1 LNDNAQSIE
10 ELGGIPIKLEK
21 NCEICTCDKLTE
33 KYCVVIKLSD

>member
-21 NCEICTCDKLTE
+21 IVKSAL
-33 KYCVVIKLSD
+33 VIN